1 MEFFRIR
8 RTIPFMRH
16 ALVFNIIS
24 LVIFLLSVF
33 FLVTKGLH
41 FSIEFTGGTVLE
53 VSYPQAADP
62 GKIRETLD
70 RIGVK
75 DVSVQTFGSARDIL
89 VRMPLKAAQGESQ
102 NEAMQKQTEIVFAAL
117 TQLAGTG
124 EASECAALHQAYREL
139 IATDAKSRP
148 KDKIEEYERRSK
160 ELAGKCVELK
170 RVEFVGGQVGKELAT
185 DGGLALL
192 FVCLGIVIYL
202 AFRFEW
208 RFAVSTILAN
218 LHDVV
223 IILGFF
229 AFFQWEFSLP
239 VLAAILAVF
248 GYSVNESVV
257 VFDRV
262 RENFR
267 KMRKASVHEVMDA
280 AITGTI
286 SRTIITHGCTQMMV
300 LSIFFFGGPSLH
312 YFALA
317 LTIGICFGIYSSVL
331 VACPLAMYLGAS
343 REDFVKPE
351 KKTVDPVVP

>member
-8 RTIPFMRH
+8 RSIPFMRH

-24 LVIFLLSVF
+24 LVVFVLAIGFLAF
-33 FLVTKGLH
+33 KHLH
-41 FSIEFTGGTVLE
+41 LSIEFTGGTVME
-53 VSYPQAADP
+53 VSYASDANPE
-62 GKIRETLD
+62 KIREALKASGLT
-70 RIGVK
+70 
-75 DVSVQTFGSARDIL
+75 DVSVQTFGTSRDVL
-89 VRMPLKAAQGESQ
+89 VRLPLKVEEGKSQ
-102 NEAMQKQTEIVFAAL
+102 NVEMQKQADAVMAAL
-117 TQLAGTG
+117 
-124 EASECAALHQAYREL
+124 
-139 IATDAKSRP
+139 KSI
-148 KDKIEEYERRSK
+148 DKS
-160 ELAGKCVELK
+160 AELK
-170 RVEFVGGQVGKELAT
+170 RQEFVGSQVGKELAT
-185 DGGLALL
+185 DGGLALM
-192 FVCLGIVIYL
+192 FVCFGIIIYL

-208 RFAVSTILAN
+208 RFALATIIAN

-239 VLAAILAVF
+239 VLAAVLAVF

-267 KMRKASVHEVMDA
+267 KMRKATVPEIMDA
-280 AITGTI
+280 SITGVI
-286 SRTIITHGCTQMMV
+286 SRTIITHLCTQMMV
-300 LSIFFFGGPSLH
+300 LSIFFFGGASLH

-351 KKTVDPVVP
+351 KKTV

>member
-8 RTIPFMRH
+8 RVIPFMRH
-16 ALVFNIIS
+16 ALVFNVIS
-24 LVIFLLSVF
+24 LVLFLLSVV
-33 FLVTKGLH
+33 FLATKGLH
-41 FSIEFTGGTVLE
+41 FSIEFTGGTVME
-53 VSYPQAADP
+53 VNYKHPAEP
-62 GKIRETLD
+62 EKIRAALQK
-70 RIGVK
+70 IGLT
-75 DVSVQTFGSARDIL
+75 DVTVQNFGTASDMLIRL
-89 VRMPLKAAQGESQ
+89 PLKTVEGSSQ
-102 NEAMQKQTEIVFAAL
+102 NVEMQKQADAVISAL
-117 TQLAGTG
+117 KADDPTAQ
-124 EASECAALHQAYREL
+124 
-139 IATDAKSRP
+139 
-148 KDKIEEYERRSK
+148 
-160 ELAGKCVELK
+160 LK

-192 FVCLGIVIYL
+192 FVCIGIMVYL

-208 RFAVSTILAN
+208 RFAVATIIAN

-229 AFFQWEFSLP
+229 ALFQWEFSLP

-262 RENFR
+262 RENFK
-267 KMRKASVHEVMDA
+267 KMRKATVDEIMDA
-280 AITGTI
+280 SITGTI

-300 LSIFFFGGPSLH
+300 LSIYFFGGASLH

-331 VACPLAMYLGAS
+331 VACPLAKYLGAS

-351 KKTVDPVVP
+351 RKTVEQMVP